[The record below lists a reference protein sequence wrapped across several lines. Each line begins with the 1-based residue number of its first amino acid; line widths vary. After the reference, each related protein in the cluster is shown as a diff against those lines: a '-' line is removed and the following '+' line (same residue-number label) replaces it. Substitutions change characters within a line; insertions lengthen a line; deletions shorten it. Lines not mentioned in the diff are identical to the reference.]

1 MTETAESP
9 RSTRRFGSWLP
20 EPGPIR
26 IIVLISL
33 ISSVGMGLFM
43 SGSAVYFVRSVG
55 LSPTQVGV
63 GLSCGGVAGLALGV
77 PIGHLA
83 DSYGPRLVTRALTAF
98 LAVLLVAATQVH
110 SYVLVLVIL
119 TLLGVVEAGTDV
131 GRGAIIS
138 ALVGAEDRVRVSAY
152 SRSVFNAGFSV
163 GVLAAGVA
171 IGVDNR
177 PAYLSL
183 MLGNALTA
191 ISCWVLY
198 ARLPQIPGNRA
209 DEDSPSMMLALRDLP
224 YVAVAQVTGL
234 TRLGA
239 AVLTVGMP
247 LWVVEHTDAP
257 RPLAAWLITINTLL
271 VVLLQ
276 VRAARGA
283 TTVAAVTRLQL
294 YAFVALVLACVAA
307 AFTADLGRWPAVA
320 LLVVVTVLLTM
331 GELWGESARWLLRY
345 ELAPDSAQGQ
355 YGGVFQ
361 LGTAVPTVAGPAMV
375 TALTDHLTL
384 AGWLVIA
391 AVFAVGVVL
400 TRPSIA
406 WAQRTR
412 VTEE

>member
-1 MTETAESP
+1 MTPTVESP
-9 RSTRRFGSWLP
+9 RLIRRFTAWLP

-63 GLSCGGVAGLALGV
+63 GLSCGGMAGLALGV

-83 DSYGPRLVTRALTAF
+83 DSYGPRLVTRALTAV

-110 SYVLVLVIL
+110 SYGPVLAIL
-119 TLLGVVEAGTDV
+119 CLLGVVEAGTDV

-138 ALVGAEDRVRVSAY
+138 ALVGAQDRVRVSAY
-152 SRSVFNAGFSV
+152 SRSVFNAGFSL

-171 IGVDNR
+171 IGVDTR

-191 ISCWVLY
+191 IACWLLY
-198 ARLPQIPGNRA
+198 SRLPRIPGNR
-209 DEDSPSMMLALRDLP
+209 DGDDKPSITLALRDLP
-224 YVAVAQVTGL
+224 YVAVAQVTGM
-234 TRLGA
+234 TRLCA
-239 AVLTVGMP
+239 TILTVGLP

-257 RPLAAWLITINTLL
+257 RPLAAWLIAINTLL
-271 VVLLQ
+271 VMALQ

-283 TTVAAVTRLQL
+283 TTVTAVARMQL
-294 YAFVALVLACVAA
+294 YAFVALMLACLAA
-307 AFTADLGRWPAVA
+307 AFTGNLGRWPAVA
-320 LLVVVTVLLTM
+320 LLVVLTVLLTM

-361 LGTAVPTVAGPAMV
+361 LGTALPTVAGPAMV
-375 TALTDHLTL
+375 TALTDHLTVV
-384 AGWLVIA
+384 GWLVMG
-391 AVFAVGVVL
+391 AVFAAGAAL

-412 VTEE
+412 TSGE